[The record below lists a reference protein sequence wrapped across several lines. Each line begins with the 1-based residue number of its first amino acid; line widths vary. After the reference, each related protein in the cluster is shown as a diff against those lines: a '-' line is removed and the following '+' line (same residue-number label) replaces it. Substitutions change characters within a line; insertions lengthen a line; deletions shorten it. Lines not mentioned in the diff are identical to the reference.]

1 MFHERMKHIEIDCH
15 LIREK
20 IQAGMIKTFHVRT
33 NLQLADVFTKALG
46 LPAFMNLVS
55 RLGLINVFNTS
66 INYLKPFQDSI
77 AMPTS
82 EVALVL
88 RGTIKK
94 KDEKKITKS
103 VSGSRKARLNKS
115 KNLKNDRNGTKTV
128 RLKFKKGQNDIK
140 GLEGRVTS
148 FNVMAKFWIEQ
159 LQKLLV
165 VLKA

>member
-1 MFHERMKHIEIDCH
+1 MLEDFKIEHTKAALIYCDIKAALHIAANPVFHERMKHIEVDCH

-66 INYLKPFQDSI
+66 INYPKQFQDSV
-77 AMPTS
+77 AVPTS
-82 EVALVL
+82 EAALVL
-88 RGTIKK
+88 RGTTKK

-103 VSGSRKARLNKS
+103 VSGLRKARLNKS
-115 KNLKNDRNGTKTV
+115 KNLKNDQNGTKKV
-128 RLKFKKGQNDIK
+128 RL
-140 GLEGRVTS
+140 
-148 FNVMAKFWIEQ
+148 
-159 LQKLLV
+159 
-165 VLKA
+165 